1 MNADTDSLDAALNDP
16 SLADYSEEDIRL
28 MRIQFM
34 SEYAH

>member
-1 MNADTDSLDAALNDP
+1 MNAETDSLDAALNDQ

-28 MRIQFM
+28 IRIQFM

>member
-1 MNADTDSLDAALNDP
+1 MEAESDNLTQAISE
-16 SLADYSEEDIRL
+16 LAEHSEEDIRL

>member
-1 MNADTDSLDAALNDP
+1 MNSQTDSLEEALNDP
-16 SLADYSEEDIRL
+16 NLADYSEEDIRL